1 MYTDGGC
8 SGNQFDTNLGGWG
21 CVLEFGENRK
31 ELCGGEPD
39 TTNNKME
46 LTAVISGFRA
56 LKRQGWTVEVFTDSS
71 YVAQCFRERW
81 YVNWRKNGWKTS
93 GKKPVENRAL
103 WEELL
108 SFVEQNDVR
117 FYRVKGHVDLDSPKT
132 KVDDLYAKFLEW
144 NGAGFSLEDFTY
156 ITKMNNRADELA
168 NQGIDE
174 QR

>member
-93 GKKPVENRAL
+93 GKAPVKNRDL
-103 WEELL
+103 WERLL
-108 SFVEQNDVR
+108 GAMEGHAVTWVK
-117 FYRVKGHVDLDSPKT
+117 VKGH
-132 KVDDLYAKFLEW
+132 AANRE
-144 NGAGFSLEDFTY
+144 
-156 ITKMNNRADELA
+156 NNRCDELA
-168 NQGIDE
+168 TGAIKAARLSEKERE
-174 QR
+174 QI

>member
-56 LKRQGWTVEVFTDSS
+56 LKRQGLT
-71 YVAQCFRERW
+71 
-81 YVNWRKNGWKTS
+81 
-93 GKKPVENRAL
+93 
-103 WEELL
+103 
-108 SFVEQNDVR
+108 
-117 FYRVKGHVDLDSPKT
+117 
-132 KVDDLYAKFLEW
+132 VDDLLVKFKAGVGKALDNDRMLLE
-144 NGAGFSLEDFTY
+144 
-156 ITKMNNRADELA
+156 
-168 NQGIDE
+168 
-174 QR
+174 